1 MEVKNMNIRNDFPLL
16 KNNIIYFD
24 NGATTLKPQSVID
37 SMVDYYSNYSAN
49 AHRGDYNIS
58 HKVDIIYEN
67 TREKIQKFI
76 NAKNVKEIIY
86 TKGTTNSLN
95 MIVFGYFK
103 NYLTKEDEIL
113 ITKSEHASNIIPW
126 LELSKEIGCSIKYI
140 DLNDDLEVTMD
151 NIKKAITNKT
161 KVISLA
167 HITNVIGDVRPI
179 KDISNYIHDKNI
191 LLVIDAAQSIGH
203 MKVDVQD
210 LDIDFMAFS
219 AHKMCGPTGIG
230 ILYGKYELL
239 NKLIPTEYGGGMN
252 TSFDDEVIE
261 YKELPYK
268 LEAGTQNIAGI
279 IGMGAAI
286 DYLNNINI
294 DNINNYEKELKLYA
308 ISKLNNINNVIVY
321 NKNSNSSIITFN
333 LNGVFSQDTATY
345 LNQYNICVRSGNHC
359 AKMLKDVLKVNNT
372 CRITLSFYNTKE
384 EIDNLVEVLKN
395 SENIFKEII

>member
-1 MEVKNMNIRNDFPLL
+1 MNIRNDFPLL

-126 LELSKEIGCSIKYI
+126 LELSKEIGCNIKYI

-151 NIKKAITNKT
+151 SIKKAITNKT